1 MTVFSTKSMLK
12 NARGEGAKKI
22 IGELL
27 RGYRAPINK
36 GAIVST
42 ER

>member
-1 MTVFSTKSMLK
+1 MAVFSTKSMLK